1 MQAPRND
8 YTVRE
13 GSMEEKEEENLAA
26 PERAVLPPTP
36 RGTTVEATKAALPPD
51 IGPSSAEPDKLL

>member
-1 MQAPRND
+1 MYN
-8 YTVRE
+8 YTIRE

-36 RGTTVEATKAALPPD
+36 SGTTAKDTQAALPPS
-51 IGPSSAEPDKLL
+51 IRPTTAQPDKLQ